1 VTGEMEEE
9 KRNDAPTQEV
19 SAAASSNLGA
29 TLLRVAWLAIGLGMA
44 MEGILL
50 LLSAGFGN
58 FLGLKSMVADL
69 ARNVSWSLLVCV
81 GLSVGTAV
89 QKARVPVMGFL
100 GFLAAPAAFEISR
113 VIHKGAIQALAISGS
128 AGDDLSPFLLALI
141 KGLEYGCLGLAV
153 GWVSQ
158 RPWGGATAHMA
169 VGFVV
174 GLIFGG
180 TIVALL
186 AASGPEVS
194 ATSLV
199 PRGVTEVLFPVGC
212 SLVLFSAEAL
222 GTTMASND

>member
-1 VTGEMEEE
+1 MEEE
-9 KRNDAPTQEV
+9 TRNDASAQKA
-19 SAAASSNLGA
+19 SAAASANLGT
-29 TLLRVAWLAIGLGMA
+29 TLLRVAWLAIALGMA

-58 FLGLKSMVADL
+58 FLGLKSLVADL

-100 GFLAAPAAFEISR
+100 GFLAAPAALEFSR
-113 VIHKGAIQALAISGS
+113 VVHKGAIQALAISGS

-141 KGLEYGCLGLAV
+141 KGLEYGCLGLAL

-158 RPWGGATAHMA
+158 RPWGGAAAHMA

-174 GLIFGG
+174 GSIFGG

-186 AASGPEVS
+186 ATSSPEVS
-194 ATSLV
+194 AASLV
-199 PRGVTEVLFPVGC
+199 PRGVTEILFPVGC

-222 GTTMASND
+222 GTSMASND